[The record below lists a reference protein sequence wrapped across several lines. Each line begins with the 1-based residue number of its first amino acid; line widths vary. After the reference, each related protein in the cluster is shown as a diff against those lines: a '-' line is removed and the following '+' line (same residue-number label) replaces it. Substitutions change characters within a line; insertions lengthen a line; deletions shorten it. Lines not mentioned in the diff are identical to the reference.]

1 MATHGAG
8 GKTPIAPA
16 QVLAAAM
23 AAGPMTP
30 MELARF
36 RSQLAA
42 VKASDAARREP
53 SPQLELAA

>member
-1 MATHGAG
+1 MSAPRAG
-8 GKTPIAPA
+8 EKTPIAPA
-16 QVLAAAM
+16 QVLAEAV

-42 VKASDAARREP
+42 VKASDAAKRAP